1 VAAATVYTAPAQ
13 TKAVIRQIQIVNNAG
28 TDQLVT
34 ISVGADAAAKRIWRR
49 NCVANEVDG
58 MTCNIPVEAGEIIQ
72 AFAGSTSVTL
82 TISGVEI
89 GP

>member
-1 VAAATVYTAPAQ
+1 MATETLKRLVGPAAMGVAAATVYTAPAQ

-58 MTCNIPVEAGEIIQ
+58 MTCTN
-72 AFAGSTSVTL
+72 
-82 TISGVEI
+82 
-89 GP
+89 